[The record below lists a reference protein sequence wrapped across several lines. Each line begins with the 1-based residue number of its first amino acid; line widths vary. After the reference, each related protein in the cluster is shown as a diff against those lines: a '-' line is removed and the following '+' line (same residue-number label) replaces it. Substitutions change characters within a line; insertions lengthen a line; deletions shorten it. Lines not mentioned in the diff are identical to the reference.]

1 MTKTQK
7 SALAEGLE
15 SALVK
20 IEEEIRLLTANLR
33 PPVQDCSL
41 EPLTKNELIGEANR
55 TVDRLNELQ
64 TRRKKLKHAIRHIDD
79 EDFGLCKSCGETI
92 PYERLLL
99 MPETTCCMVCL
110 REGSCP
116 PD

>member
-1 MTKTQK
+1 MTGKEKSLLAAELETSLEKTD
-7 SALAEGLE
+7 
-15 SALVK
+15 
-20 IEEEIRLLTANLR
+20 EEIRSLTANLR

-41 EPLTKNELIGEANR
+41 EPLTKSELIGETNR

-64 TRRKKLKHAIRHIDD
+64 TRRKKLKYAMEHIDD
-79 EDFGLCKSCGETI
+79 EDFGLCTSCGEPI
-92 PYERLLL
+92 PFERLLL
-99 MPETTCCMVCL
+99 MPEATCCVVCL